1 MLSCTVNQ
9 WEDIY
14 IYIEREGD
22 GGGIHPDD
30 ELCDTMVMF
39 DCLMVAV

>member
-1 MLSCTVNQ
+1 VGGY
-9 WEDIY
+9 IY
-14 IYIEREGD
+14 IYIYIYREREGD